1 MFVVTFVR
9 SERWGGSELIYC
21 IHQTTICS
29 FHESFHKDQRVE
41 SSFDIIPFM
50 VLCKDYAR
58 IPHPKCQMII
68 CSILITVVWL

>member
-1 MFVVTFVR
+1 MFDVTFVR

-29 FHESFHKDQRVE
+29 FHESFHKDLKVE
-41 SSFDIIPFM
+41 SSFDIIPFTA
-50 VLCKDYAR
+50 LCKGYVR

-68 CSILITVVWL
+68 CNILITVVWL